1 MRLMETMKD
10 YREQL
15 LECIS
20 DSNGQLNNL
29 TFELREFKGYTL
41 GDHSHCE
48 LCWAVISDIDDPE
61 YFNEG
66 YYCCE
71 THVWLCKQCFQDFAQ
86 RFGWRIVKN
95 NQYYTVCL

>member
-1 MRLMETMKD
+1 MRSMETMKD
-10 YREQL
+10 YREEL

-29 TFELREFKGYTL
+29 TYELRNFNGCKL
-41 GDHSHCE
+41 GEHSHCE
-48 LCWAVISDIDDPE
+48 LCWAVISNIDDPE

-66 YYCCE
+66 YFCCE

-86 RFGWRIVKN
+86 RFGWRIVKK
-95 NQYYTVCL
+95 